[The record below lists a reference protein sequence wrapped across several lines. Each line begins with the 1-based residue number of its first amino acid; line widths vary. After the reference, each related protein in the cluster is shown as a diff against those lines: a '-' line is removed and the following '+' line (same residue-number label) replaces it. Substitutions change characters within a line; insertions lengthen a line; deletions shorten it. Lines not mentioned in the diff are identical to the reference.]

1 MRFHSRKSKETEA
14 RRAST
19 YGVKIGQQG
28 PEAKVLFK
36 LCKEG
41 KLKEFKSLVNSFQ
54 KRGTIGASIN
64 QPDLSSEDGNTLLHL
79 AVQSD
84 SLDVVDL
91 LLNLGANPSIKN
103 LKNETP
109 AHTAARAGNLQILK
123 FLVENG
129 GLHGIL
135 DDLIIR
141 SRYLSLYVY
150 IRIIITT

>member
-1 MRFHSRKSKETEA
+1 M
-14 RRAST
+14 
-19 YGVKIGQQG
+19 
-28 PEAKVLFK
+28 
-36 LCKEG
+36 
-41 KLKEFKSLVNSFQ
+41 
-54 KRGTIGASIN
+54 IN

-84 SLDVVDL
+84 GLDVVDL

-141 SRYLSLYVY
+141 SRYLTL
-150 IRIIITT
+150 

>member
-1 MRFHSRKSKETEA
+1 MRFHSRKSKENEA

-54 KRGTIGASIN
+54 KRGTIGALIN

-84 SLDVVDL
+84 SLDIVDL

-141 SRYLSLYVY
+141 SRYLTLQA
-150 IRIIITT
+150 